1 MSGTSA
7 LTDVL
12 ATLSY
17 NCADGVYNAELLIQ
31 FSGAPCGLKITSS
44 RMADAKQ
51 VKIPQSPYA
60 YTLTGLAVAEGDPFT
75 VTVGLYSDVACT
87 ALVEEKTY
95 NLTAPA
101 PVCEKTTSTTLC
113 LGEELQLSSSVDAE
127 FYRWTIEADTLELEV
142 MRSYVSVPEQAG
154 NYRYSVTAYK
164 TVVNA
169 AANLMVSGGFE
180 NADAFSSDYLYVGID
195 PHEYYDSHAEASN
208 LWALSHDA
216 SWFSHYY
223 EPVLPH
229 SGSYFGLF
237 DAGEDGYAW
246 KAETRDNP
254 KLILE
259 KGSVYL
265 FSYWAAY
272 PNRKADNSPAQLQFV
287 ISYKDAGNTWKTEKL
302 GNVHVMGN
310 AKPLNAWE
318 LREVRWK
325 APASSSEV
333 MIGVFDQNK
342 DKGGNDF
349 CLDDIMFQKT
359 TAIANT
365 VIHRTV
371 FVVEP
376 HPCDPPCPVSQTVS
390 ADTTLCLNTVFPV
403 LWRGF
408 EVSGF
413 GEQQFVVLNNRG
425 CDSIIYS
432 LNVLSR
438 VCDPCEGVVPVQITF
453 DTLVCDTTS
462 FPVSWR
468 GLSFREAG
476 SRKQITKSSLGCD
489 SILSV
494 FNLSLTQCPVLCVGI
509 EMYAKWKDVIFVPDP
524 DLVYVSYQWYHDEAV
539 ISGATEQSYYDSE
552 GLSGSYH
559 CVMHTRSGGVV
570 EACPADFDDLTRS
583 ADLNPGATGV
593 QPVSRQSWWIS
604 PHIRIVVT
612 TYSDHSVS
620 AEKQLFR

>member
-1 MSGTSA
+1 MDRTFQYIRLGLVLLVCLPVFAWADTPVIPTDTIRVPSPCVGSKVA
-7 LTDVL
+7 LTSSQKIE
-12 ATLSY
+12 SY
-17 NCADGVYNAELLIQ
+17 ERYLWVQTKKEGVVIN
-31 FSGAPCGLKITSS
+31 
-44 RMADAKQ
+44 
-51 VKIPQSPYA
+51 
-60 YTLTGLAVAEGDPFT
+60 
-75 VTVGLYSDVACT
+75 
-87 ALVEEKTY
+87 
-95 NLTAPA
+95 
-101 PVCEKTTSTTLC
+101 
-113 LGEELQLSSSVDAE
+113 
-127 FYRWTIEADTLELEV
+127 DTLANEARSLIIVANESVEYVCDVVRSEV
-142 MRSYVSVPEQAG
+142 SA
-154 NYRYSVTAYK
+154 
-164 TVVNA
+164 VN
-169 AANLMVSGGFE
+169 NLMENGDFE
-180 NADAFSSDYLYVGID
+180 KNPPSHFSSDYKYVGWD
-195 PHEYYDSHAEASN
+195 LEQYYASHRGESN
-208 LWALSHDA
+208 LYTITHDA
-216 SWFSHYY
+216 SWFWKDFYA
-223 EPVLPH
+223 VRPH
-229 SGSYFGLF
+229 GGNYFALF

-476 SRKQITKSSLGCD
+476 SRQQITKSSLGCD